1 MSGGISS
8 PGSRLNVTRLI
19 VVILI
24 LSFVALVWYK
34 YKDVAV
40 NTPGYTNIPVEF
52 EVKYLPAD
60 FKVNIN
66 PDDALAILTNPRR
79 YKREFNELVYDL
91 NTSILNH
98 VSNRM
103 GLSQTQKGLAIQEYE
118 KQHAFMRDM
127 YYNDFVELS
136 DTTSAL
142 YQTWYDNGSSNAIE
156 VIYQVASKYTCSI
169 VNLVI
174 STVVKTQDGAF
185 LAKGANVNT
194 PCGIALTEALQ
205 PFVKQMEDRAAIED
219 FAKSKGLL
227 QEKIQKAI
235 AELAT
240 MEVQDK
246 KGITKQLQSKL
257 WGFSV
262 SSSDIE
268 ITAISILKVGFK
280 LHEYMNIDLNARNG
294 IVTVT
299 IPEPQILSHEVYPK
313 IEKLDIGWL
322 REVEEIN
329 LNESFNL
336 LREEF
341 RKDAFDSDIMDKA
354 KGQAVDIMNTMF
366 APLFSAMN
374 NKYQLRVKFRQ
385 NEEESTDLS

>member
-1 MSGGISS
+1 MSEGSSS
-8 PGSRLNVTRLI
+8 PASRLSLGRWM

-24 LSFVALVWYK
+24 VGFTALVWYK
-34 YKDVAV
+34 YRDV
-40 NTPGYTNIPVEF
+40 NPPGYTDIPVEF
-52 EVKYLPAD
+52 EVKYLPSD
-60 FKVNIN
+60 FKINID
-66 PDDALAILTNPRR
+66 PDDALAILTNPQR

-91 NTSILNH
+91 NTSILAH

-103 GLSQTQKGLAIQEYE
+103 GLSEAQKDMAMKEYE
-118 KQHAFMRDM
+118 KQHAYLRDM
-127 YYNDFVELS
+127 YYRDFLALS

-142 YQTWYDNGSSNAIE
+142 YQTWYDNQSSNAIE

-169 VNLVI
+169 VNLII
-174 STVVKTQDGAF
+174 STVVPTKDGAF
-185 LAKGANVNT
+185 LAKGMNVNT
-194 PCGIALTEALQ
+194 PCGIALSEALQ
-205 PFVKQMEDRAAIED
+205 PFVKQMEERAAIED

-227 QEKIQKAI
+227 QEKIQKTI

-246 KGITKQLQSKL
+246 KGINKQLQSKI

-268 ITAISILKVGFK
+268 ITAISILKVGFR
-280 LHEYMNIDLNARNG
+280 LQDYFSIDLNAKNG

-299 IPEPQILSHEVYPK
+299 LSEPVILSHEVYPK

-341 RKDAFDSDIMDKA
+341 RTDAQESDIMEKA
-354 KGQAVDIMNTMF
+354 KNQAIDIMNTMF
-366 APLFSAMN
+366 APLIGAMN
-374 NKYQLRVKFRQ
+374 NKYQLRVRFRKADEG
-385 NEEESTDLS
+385 NSDLS

>member
-1 MSGGISS
+1 MSRGLSS
-8 PGSRLNVTRLI
+8 PASRLNITRLL

-24 LSFVALVWYK
+24 MSFVALVWYK
-34 YKDVAV
+34 YKDTAA
-40 NTPGYTNIPVEF
+40 PGYTNVPVEYQ
-52 EVKYLPAD
+52 VKYLPAD

-79 YKREFNELVYDL
+79 YKREFNDLVYDL

-103 GLSQTQKGLAIQEYE
+103 GLSKTQKGLAIQEYE
-118 KQHAFMRDM
+118 KQHAYMRDM
-127 YYNDFVELS
+127 YYNDFLALN

-142 YQTWYDNGSSNAIE
+142 YQTWYDNEATNAIE

-174 STVVKTQDGAF
+174 ASVVQTQDGVF
-185 LAKGANVNT
+185 LAKGNQVNT

-227 QEKIQKAI
+227 QEKIQRAI

-246 KGITKQLQSKL
+246 KGITKQLQSKI

-280 LHEYMNIDLNARNG
+280 LQDYMTIDLNARSN

-299 IPEPQILSHEVYPK
+299 LAEPQVLSHEVYPK

-329 LNESFNL
+329 LNESFNV

-341 RKDAFDSDIMDKA
+341 RREAYESDIMEKA
-354 KGQAVDIMNTMF
+354 KNQAVEIMNTMF
-366 APLFSAMN
+366 APLVSGMN
-374 NKYQLRVKFRQ
+374 SKYQLRVRFQ
-385 NEEESTDLS
+385 ESMESESEDLS

>member
-1 MSGGISS
+1 MSGGSSS
-8 PGSRLNVTRLI
+8 PASRLNITRLL

-24 LSFVALVWYK
+24 ISFLALVWYK
-34 YKDVAV
+34 YKDVAA
-40 NTPGYTNIPVEF
+40 PGYTNIPVEYQ
-52 EVKYLPAD
+52 VKYLPAD
-60 FKVNIN
+60 FKVDIN

-79 YKREFNELVYDL
+79 YKREFNDLVYDL

-103 GLSQTQKGLAIQEYE
+103 GLSKTQKGLAIQEYE
-118 KQHAFMRDM
+118 KQHAYMRDM
-127 YYNDFVELS
+127 YYNDFLALS

-142 YQTWYDNGSSNAIE
+142 YQTWYDNGATNSIE

-174 STVVKTQDGAF
+174 SSVVQTKDGVF
-185 LAKGANVNT
+185 LAKGMEVNT
-194 PCGIALTEALQ
+194 PCGIALSEALQ
-205 PFVKQMEDRAAIED
+205 PFVKEMEDRAAIED

-246 KGITKQLQSKL
+246 KGITKQLQSKI

-280 LHEYMNIDLNARNG
+280 LQDYMTIDLNARNN

-299 IPEPQILSHEVYPK
+299 LAEPQVLSHEVYPK

-329 LNESFNL
+329 LNESFNV

-341 RKDAFDSDIMDKA
+341 RREAYESNIMDQA
-354 KGQAVDIMNTMF
+354 KNQAVEIMNTMF
-366 APLFSAMN
+366 SPLVSAMN
-374 NKYQLRVKFRQ
+374 NKYQLRVRFEKT
-385 NEEESTDLS
+385 EEQDSQDLS